1 VTPMLLAAQN
11 YQVIVRPLQ
20 WFVVILIFIFFAR
33 VVRAVFVEAS
43 PGGRRREQS
52 ASQRTRGFNVEVVEP
67 SELAGQRFA
76 IQPEQDFT
84 IGRSG
89 ACNLSIDDDVYA
101 STHHAK
107 LYRAGSH
114 LMAEDLGS
122 TNGTYVNAE
131 RIVRPTRLT
140 KGDLVQVGAT
150 ILEVTR

>member
-1 VTPMLLAAQN
+1 MTTVLIAAQN
-11 YQVIVRPLQ
+11 YQAIVRPLQ

-43 PGGRRREQS
+43 PGGRRREQD
-52 ASQRTRGFNVEVVEP
+52 AKQRSRGFNVEVVEP
-67 SELAGQRFA
+67 SSIAGQRFS
-76 IQPEQDFT
+76 ILPEQDFT

-89 ACNLSIDDDVYA
+89 VCSLSIHDDVYA

-107 LYRAGSH
+107 IFRAGSH

>member
-1 VTPMLLAAQN
+1 MSSLLLAAQN
-11 YQVIVRPLQ
+11 YQAIVRPLQ

-33 VVRAVFVEAS
+33 VVRAVFVETA
-43 PGGRRREQS
+43 PGGRRREKDLK
-52 ASQRTRGFNVEVVEP
+52 QRTRGFNVEVVEP
-67 SELAGQRFA
+67 SSLAGQRFS
-76 IQPEQDFT
+76 ILPDQDFT
-84 IGRSG
+84 IGRSS
-89 ACNLSIDDDVYA
+89 ACSLSIDDDVYA

-107 LYRAGSH
+107 IFRAGTH

-140 KGDLVQVGAT
+140 RGDLVQVGAT

>member
-1 VTPMLLAAQN
+1 MTTVLIAAQN
-11 YQVIVRPLQ
+11 YQAIVRPLQ

-43 PGGRRREQS
+43 PGGRRREQD
-52 ASQRTRGFNVEVVEP
+52 AKQRSRGFNVEVVEP
-67 SELAGQRFA
+67 SSIAGQRFS
-76 IQPEQDFT
+76 ILPEQDFT

-89 ACNLSIDDDVYA
+89 VCSLSIDDDVYA

-107 LYRAGSH
+107 IFRAGSH

>member
-1 VTPMLLAAQN
+1 VLIAAQN
-11 YQVIVRPLQ
+11 YQAIVRPLQ

-43 PGGRRREQS
+43 PGGRRREQD
-52 ASQRTRGFNVEVVEP
+52 AKQRSRGFNVEVVEP
-67 SELAGQRFA
+67 SSIAGQRFS
-76 IQPEQDFT
+76 ILPEQDFT

-89 ACNLSIDDDVYA
+89 VCSLSIHDDVYA

-107 LYRAGSH
+107 IFRAGSH